1 MLGLKWNAPYYKND
15 ESLPFVPTEK
25 EVDALISGCTKKIST
40 TLLLLKET
48 GMRIGEAWKLKWTD
62 LDDEQGTIRCKAEKH
77 GKPRQFKIS
86 PLLIS
91 MLQKLP
97 KNNEYLF
104 SNSNL
109 GSHRWR
115 YDRQKTRLA
124 EKLQNPRPKQI
135 HFHTLRHFF
144 ATKLFDQTKSLPLV
158 QEKLGHRNINS
169 TMVYTHLVEF
179 DEDSQNYYHS
189 VARDE
194 KEAGD
199 LIDKGFQYVCTTPQ
213 GIMMFRKRK

>member
-1 MLGLKWNAPYYKND
+1 ML
-15 ESLPFVPTEK
+15 
-25 EVDALISGCTKKIST
+25 
-40 TLLLLKET
+40 
-48 GMRIGEAWKLKWTD
+48 M
-62 LDDEQGTIRCKAEKH
+62 
-77 GKPRQFKIS
+77 
-86 PLLIS
+86 
-91 MLQKLP
+91 KLP
-97 KNNEYLF
+97 KTNEYIF
-104 SNSNL
+104 ANSNL
-109 GSHRWR
+109 SAHRWR
-115 YDRQKTRLA
+115 YDQQKTRLA
-124 EKLQNPRPKQI
+124 EKLQNPRLKQV

-179 DEDSQNYYHS
+179 DEESQNYYHS
-189 VARDE
+189 IARDE